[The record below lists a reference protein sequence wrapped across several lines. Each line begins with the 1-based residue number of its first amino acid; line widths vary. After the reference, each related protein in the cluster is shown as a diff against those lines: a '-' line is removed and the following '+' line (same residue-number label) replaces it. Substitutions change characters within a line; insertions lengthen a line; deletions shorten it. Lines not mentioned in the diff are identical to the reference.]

1 MGFGL
6 KKEVSKGFSWH
17 IESQSFGFHRTED
30 YATTLWA
37 PLHRIDTKGQR
48 GGMRYVPTD
57 IISGEYM
64 YSFVDPAV
72 FRCIQERIDNGG
84 IGFDEYVALRDE
96 PLNSS
101 GMNNLLEYY
110 AVEDDFEL
118 GDVLL
123 FDKYVIHRSARLEE
137 GPLEVRDAFSL
148 RFICEESLYDRDRA
162 HMIEIPRNYFGYAG
176 PDQVPPRD
184 LRERWR
190 ADHRQQLLRRRPR
203 AAADDGLSRRR
214 PATGESAIA
223 SRRSFLAM
231 EQQVRHYESKLAFEI
246 DSWDVYEA
254 QKAGA
259 AVAVLDVR
267 PASSFE
273 SGTHRRR
280 HQFPAPA
287 IDRGKRRPSEQGR
300 RVRHVL
306 RRHRLQ
312 RLHRRRAEDGAARI
326 QGEGIDRWPRMVEG
340 ARLSDRVGLRGSSR
354 VAGTRAVA
362 YRAVHAPAA
371 RPDAASAGRSHR
383 VDIEEE
389 GHAVRQYP
397 GHR

>member
-1 MGFGL
+1 MKTINEDFALTEDDVKNYQQKGFVLLRNFFTSEMIDYLRERVSEQLETPTDNYQKGFDKLRYDLCAGDNVIFDLLAKQQFREIMQRLTDRKLFFTQGVGFGL

-37 PLHRIDTKGQR
+37 PLHPIDTKGQR

-101 GMNNLLEYY
+101 GMNTLLEYY

-123 FDKYVIHRSARLEE
+123 FDKYVIHRSAKLED

-176 PDQVPPRD
+176 PTKFHLEICENDG
-184 LRERWR
+184 ER
-190 ADHRQQLLRRRPR
+190 
-203 AAADDGLSRRR
+203 
-214 PATGESAIA
+214 I
-223 SRRSFLAM
+223 
-231 EQQVRHYESKLAFEI
+231 I
-246 DSWDVYEA
+246 DS
-254 QKAGA
+254 
-259 AVAVLDVR
+259 
-267 PASSFE
+267 SFFDADRE
-273 SGTHRRR
+273 QRRMT
-280 HQFPAPA
+280 
-287 IDRGKRRPSEQGR
+287 
-300 RVRHVL
+300 V
-306 RRHRLQ
+306 
-312 RLHRRRAEDGAARI
+312 
-326 QGEGIDRWPRMVEG
+326 
-340 ARLSDRVGLRGSSR
+340 
-354 VAGTRAVA
+354 
-362 YRAVHAPAA
+362 
-371 RPDAASAGRSHR
+371 
-383 VDIEEE
+383 
-389 GHAVRQYP
+389 
-397 GHR
+397 